1 MIATWRMCVPKG
13 KTHCVTDVVVH
24 KGLPGDPW
32 KRPAI
37 VFCVKI
43 WNQLSFLRL
52 LECDRLEVDFGL
64 GRIETSD

>member
-1 MIATWRMCVPKG
+1 MCKVPEG
-13 KTHCVTDVVVH
+13 KTHCVADVVVH

-32 KRPAI
+32 KRSAI

-52 LECDRLEVDFGL
+52 LECDGLEVDSGL